1 MLFSVH
7 KIGLGVAQPTGD
19 GSNNRIFLSIE
30 RSMIESVTILRIIE
44 TFQR

>member
-7 KIGLGVAQPTGD
+7 KIGLGVAQPAD
-19 GSNNRIFLSIE
+19 EVSDNRIFLSIE